1 MQNHTELFN
10 ALICLWERTG
20 ERSWS
25 KMRSIEKVKKGIM
38 KMKRAGEIKTANIS
52 RSKRWGNG
60 LRWQI
65 ENKVT

>member
-1 MQNHTELFN
+1 M
-10 ALICLWERTG
+10 
-20 ERSWS
+20 
-25 KMRSIEKVKKGIM
+25 KSIEKKKKGIM
-38 KMKRAGEIKTANIS
+38 KMKGAGEIKTANIS

>member
-1 MQNHTELFN
+1 
-10 ALICLWERTG
+10 
-20 ERSWS
+20 
-25 KMRSIEKVKKGIM
+25 MRSIEKVKKGIM
-38 KMKRAGEIKTANIS
+38 KMKHAGEIKTANIR